1 MFCPKGQEKKLLES
15 RKMMNAENILP
26 LGPLGKEGDLQSGH
40 YTQENNK
47 HGSDPQIHF

>member
-26 LGPLGKEGDLQSGH
+26 LGPLGREGGPPVWTL
-40 YTQENNK
+40 YARK
-47 HGSDPQIHF
+47 